1 MSSFQGVSNG
11 GQLPQQLTSAARR
24 QNPAPASVS
33 TPASAG
39 NEAIGGNGLPPAVAK
54 VEFSEPVSGDKQI
67 QEAVAKL
74 SDFVQSVQRDL
85 SFSVDDST
93 GETIITVIDSKTDE
107 VVRQIPS
114 EYVVRLAQNLNELQE
129 ALSSANGSK
138 GNLLEIR
145 V

>member
-1 MSSFQGVSNG
+1 M
-11 GQLPQQLTSAARR
+11 
-24 QNPAPASVS
+24 
-33 TPASAG
+33 
-39 NEAIGGNGLPPAVAK
+39 
-54 VEFSEPVSGDKQI
+54 
-67 QEAVAKL
+67 
-74 SDFVQSVQRDL
+74 QRDL